1 MEHARSVSPL
11 DLDESVLKDFDNQ
24 PPNAYASVLDYL
36 KVRSGLVVDAQP
48 FLDSLRRVYSEQFAK
63 SVSDAVVVYH
73 SQMCRLEA
81 TWTPEG
87 TTQGG
92 STSFLIDDE
101 FV

>member
-24 PPNAYASVLDYL
+24 PPNAYACPLDHP

-48 FLDSLRRVYSEQFAK
+48 FLDSLRRVYQEQFAK
-63 SVSDAVVVYH
+63 SVSDAVAVYH

-81 TWTPEG
+81 TWPPEG
-87 TTQGG
+87 TTPGG
-92 STSFLIDDE
+92 SSSFLIDDE
-101 FV
+101 FA